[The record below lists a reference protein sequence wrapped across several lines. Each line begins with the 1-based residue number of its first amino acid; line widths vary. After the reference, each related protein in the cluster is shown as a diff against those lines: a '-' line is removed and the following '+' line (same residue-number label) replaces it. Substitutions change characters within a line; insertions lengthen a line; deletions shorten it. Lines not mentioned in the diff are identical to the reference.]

1 MRRALLALLLPLIPA
16 AAAAQVSRFEV
27 TPFVGY
33 RLAGEVDD
41 FADIGFDTPSDV
53 EIDEAPTYGLI
64 FDIPLSPNWQLELLA
79 SRQNTSFSA
88 DEGLLSPSEDL
99 GDVDL
104 GLYHAG
110 FVLQWGDGQVSPFA
124 VATLGLARIEPD
136 LVALDAENYLSG
148 TLGGGVK
155 IFFSENVG
163 LRLEARGTWIDLAT
177 DFGGDYDHG
186 HYDDYYDYNGVTWLP
201 EAAAGVIFSW

>member
-1 MRRALLALLLPLIPA
+1 MLLALLLLPLIPA

-33 RLAGEVDD
+33 RLSGQIDNS
-41 FADIGFDTPSDV
+41 ADIGFDFPSGV
-53 EIDEAPTYGLI
+53 QIDEAPTYGLML
-64 FDIPLSPNWQLELLA
+64 DIPLSRSWQLELLA
-79 SRQNTSFSA
+79 SRQNTSFSV

-110 FVLQWGDGQVSPFA
+110 FLLQWGEGQVSPFA

-136 LVALDAENYLSG
+136 FFQLDAENYLSG
-148 TLGGGVK
+148 TVGGGVK

-163 LRLEARGTWIDLAT
+163 LRLEARGTWIDLGT
-177 DFGGDYDHG
+177 DF
-186 HYDDYYDYNGVTWLP
+186 DDRNDRHDRFDSDGVTWLP
-201 EAAAGVIFSW
+201 EGAAGVILSW